1 MSCVKSSAAPVHVLE
16 REYATCPVDAA
27 IWPPL
32 VPGLE
37 QPRNPGTRARAWDSP
52 GTAPG
57 HPGTNFFSQNQTKKA
72 KKGPN
77 EHLKPAHAAGR
88 SRGNPF
94 RPPGAVLQA
103 GTPEHPGTAKQVP
116 GEAGGAPKWPP
127 GWGLATP
134 WPWVRGIPHR
144 EGPAPA
150 RGQKKVRVT
159 GKTGTSIPD
168 NDERSPT

>member
-1 MSCVKSSAAPVHVLE
+1 MVNQIQKQ
-16 REYATCPVDAA
+16 T
-27 IWPPL
+27 
-32 VPGLE
+32 
-37 QPRNPGTRARAWDSP
+37 
-52 GTAPG
+52 
-57 HPGTNFFSQNQTKKA
+57 FFSQNQTKKA

-127 GWGLATP
+127 GW
-134 WPWVRGIPHR
+134 V
-144 EGPAPA
+144 GPRHSVALGTGYSAQGRACPRA
-150 RGQKKVRVT
+150 GAKKVRVT

>member
-1 MSCVKSSAAPVHVLE
+1 LSLSIRFSLSSS
-16 REYATCPVDAA
+16 T
-27 IWPPL
+27 WPPL

-57 HPGTNFFSQNQTKKA
+57 HPGTNIFSQNPTKKA

-116 GEAGGAPKWPP
+116 GEAGEAPKWPP
-127 GWGLATP
+127 G
-134 WPWVRGIPHR
+134 
-144 EGPAPA
+144 
-150 RGQKKVRVT
+150 
-159 GKTGTSIPD
+159 
-168 NDERSPT
+168 